1 MAKNRAPLRER
12 RGPQGRKPRVA
23 RTAAPSPLDNL
34 KLSDLAARQ
43 AAMEIQLSKL
53 RMDYEIQFVRIAQLQ
68 DELNTLKGGSSLGA
82 DALIALP
89 PLPAKP
95 TVES

>member
-1 MAKNRAPLRER
+1 
-12 RGPQGRKPRVA
+12 
-23 RTAAPSPLDNL
+23 
-34 KLSDLAARQ
+34 
-43 AAMEIQLSKL
+43 MEIQLSKL

-89 PLPAKP
+89 PMPAKP